1 MKKIFSIVIAFILIG
16 VPLRMVYAA
25 LSCSLTTSALCSG
38 TVVLRLSGSDNAHA
52 ELPSQATAN
61 YDNNVICCSGVTGL
75 GNSCSGNYSVLAKLS
90 GVTNAHVEENTES
103 NYGQNACLSTPYAGD
118 IITIGYQP
126 TNCTG
131 YDTTVFSMSGTLTNA
146 QSGGPS
152 AYTNKVCADIFS
164 QSISFSISDNTIGFG
179 SLSSSAL
186 RYATGDTLGSS
197 SQTEAFNM
205 TVNTNAPYGYIL
217 TVQGDT
223 LTSGANIITAIGG
236 TNTTPIAGTNRFGI
250 RATATGGSGAVSSPY
265 SASGFAYAGTTTTT
279 STLASAST
287 GDDVTTTYSVRAV
300 ATIESVL
307 PAGSYGTTLTFVAT
321 PTF

>member
-1 MKKIFSIVIAFILIG
+1 MKNNFSIVVALMLIG
-16 VPLRMVYAA
+16 MPLHVVYAA

-52 ELPSQATAN
+52 ELPSQATAV
-61 YDNNVICCSGVTGL
+61 YDSNVICCSGVTGL
-75 GNSCSGNYSVLAKLS
+75 GNSCSGNYGVLAKLS

-103 NYGQNACLSTPYAGD
+103 NYGQNACLSSVYAGD
-118 IITIGYQP
+118 IITIGYESVD
-126 TNCTG
+126 CTG
-131 YDTTVFSMSGTLTNA
+131 YDTTVASMSGTPTNA
-146 QSGGPS
+146 QAGGPS
-152 AYTNKVCADIFS
+152 AYTNKICADIFS
-164 QSISFSISDNTIGFG
+164 QAISFTVSDNTIGFG

-186 RYATGDTLGSS
+186 RYATGDGTGSS
-197 SQTEAFNM
+197 TQTEAFNM

-223 LTSGANIITAIGG
+223 LTSGGNTITAIGG
-236 TNTTPIAGTNRFGI
+236 TNTTPTAGTNRFGI

-265 SASGFAYAGTTTTT
+265 SASGFAYAGTTTTA

-287 GDDVTTTYSVRAV
+287 GDDVTTTYSVRSV
-300 ATIESVL
+300 ATIEQVL
-307 PAGSYGTTLTFVAT
+307 PAGSYTTTLTFVAT

>member
-1 MKKIFSIVIAFILIG
+1 MKKYFLIFTALVFVGTPFG
-16 VPLRMVYAA
+16 VAYGA

-52 ELPSQATAN
+52 ELPSQSTAV

-75 GNSCSGNYSVLAKLS
+75 GSSCSGNYGVIAKLS
-90 GVTNAHVEENTES
+90 GVTNAHIEENTQS

-118 IITIGYQP
+118 IITIGYE
-126 TNCTG
+126 TVDCTG
-131 YDTTVFSMSGTLTNA
+131 YDTTIASMSGTPTNA
-146 QSGGPS
+146 TSGGPS
-152 AYTNKVCADIFS
+152 AYTNKICADIFS
-164 QSISFSISDNTIGFG
+164 QSISFAISDNTIGFG

-186 RYATGDTLGSS
+186 RYATGDGVGSS
-197 SQTEAFNM
+197 TQTEAFNM
-205 TVNTNAPYGYIL
+205 TVNTNAPYGYIV

-223 LTSGANIITAIGG
+223 LKSGANTITAIGG
-236 TNTTPIAGTNRFGI
+236 TNTTPTAGTNRFGI

-265 SASGFAYAGTTTTT
+265 SASGFAYAGTTTTA

-287 GDDVTTTYSVRAV
+287 GDEVTTTYSMRAV

-307 PAGSYGTTLTFVAT
+307 PAGSYSTTLTFVAT